1 MFILDMTVPEETED
15 GDKLLD
21 QSERGGYSCY
31 ISQNKRSQWL
41 SVVRS

>member
-21 QSERGGYSCY
+21 QSGGG
-31 ISQNKRSQWL
+31 
-41 SVVRS
+41 VVHAT

>member
-21 QSERGGYSCY
+21 QSEGGG
-31 ISQNKRSQWL
+31 
-41 SVVRS
+41 VVHAT

>member
-21 QSERGGYSCY
+21 QSERRGCSCY

-41 SVVRS
+41 SVVCS